1 MDGRRQ
7 TQRTGDLPPA
17 GETGNCM
24 KHSEDEEEGG
34 GSMPVIKSLLCVR
47 FLFLTYDGSIAD
59 SVVLPK
65 KMSCNKQEH
74 ESECV

>member
-7 TQRTGDLPPA
+7 TERTGDLPPA

-34 GSMPVIKSLLCVR
+34 GSMPVTKSLLCVW
-47 FLFLTYDGSIAD
+47 FLFLTYDGSVAE
-59 SVVLPK
+59 SAVLPK
-65 KMSCNKQEH
+65 KMACSKQERVL
-74 ESECV
+74 ECV